1 MRKVK
6 AVNAAGN
13 RVVCE
18 YEPLTEPALAGKYA
32 ELLSNGFNSVV
43 VHSIGSRIEVVARNV
58 HKVGRNA

>member
-18 YEPLTEPALAGKYA
+18 YEPLTEPALAAKYA
-32 ELLSNGFNSVV
+32 ESLSNSFNNVI

-58 HKVGRNA
+58 WKRG